1 MKQQNLLLWNARL
14 LGIAVSVFLGLFAL
28 DALEPGKPLPTAF
41 GDLAIHLLPALAVL
55 AIVVVSWRRPWI
67 GGIAFLALAVAYALR
82 VPSRLDWILAISG
95 PLMVV
100 GLLFLW
106 SWRTSLRVSAS

>member
-1 MKQQNLLLWNARL
+1 MNHRNLLLWNARI

-28 DALEPGKPLPTAF
+28 DALEPGRPFSTAVAA
-41 GDLAIHLLPALAVL
+41 LAIHLLPALAVL

-67 GGIAFLALAVAYALR
+67 GGLAFVMLAVAYALM
-82 VPSRLDWILAISG
+82 VPSRLDWILVISG
-95 PLMVV
+95 PLLAV

-106 SWRTSLRVSAS
+106 SWRSHQHVNVS